1 MFTLRPVRVL
11 AWCAVALIVGHV
23 ASLVAREGFD
33 VYATKYGWVRQLDLN
48 AEANLGAWFSSF
60 LLGCSAALAL
70 LAAQVRRLRHEPIA
84 GRWVAL
90 SAFLLVMAIDETA
103 QLHDMA
109 SRPLRNGL
117 GLDFGVLYFAW
128 LIPALL
134 VVGVAGFY
142 FAPLVRNL
150 STTIRPQLLVATI
163 VYLSG
168 AIGLE
173 MVGGSLVS
181 GGHQSLGYLTVITLE
196 ESLEI
201 LGGLLLLNVFVNQL
215 RELRPAIVLR
225 WTGTLPEL
233 SLADERSASPTDV

>member
-1 MFTLRPVRVL
+1 MLRPVRVL
-11 AWCAVALIVGHV
+11 AWCGVLLIVGHV

-33 VYATKYGWVRQLDLN
+33 VYATKYGLVRQLDLN

-60 LLGCSAALAL
+60 LLGCSAALCL
-70 LAAQVRRLRHEPIA
+70 LVAQVRRLRHEAIA
-84 GRWVAL
+84 GRWAVL

-109 SRPLRNGL
+109 TRPLRNAL

-128 LIPALL
+128 LIPALF
-134 VVGVAGFY
+134 VMGTATVY
-142 FAPLVRNL
+142 FAPLARNL
-150 STTIRPQLLVATI
+150 SDTIRPQLLMAAI
-163 VYLSG
+163 VYLAG
-168 AIGLE
+168 AVGFE

-201 LGGLLLLNVFVNQL
+201 LGGFLLLTTLLNQV
-215 RELRPAIVLR
+215 RELRPALVLR

-233 SLADERSASPTDV
+233 TLAEDRAASTTEF